1 MGQIEKLNSVAV
13 QMGFPGSGKSALLK
27 QHIGDH
33 LRAGAFAF
41 VQDPD
46 KQFADMLPVYDS
58 PGAYTKAQ
66 RERQAAGQPVQLGA
80 SIATTDEA
88 GLTQF
93 VLRLAETQGKRYVFV
108 GYDEAVLL
116 SESSAHYVSDALKNL
131 LARRRHLGVALEI
144 LSQDLGQLH
153 ALWQR
158 LATDL
163 YLFKTTDE
171 TRLKVISSRFGI
183 SLDVLKTLMGTMRD
197 SWDYLHIRHGKI
209 LRKS

>member
-1 MGQIEKLNSVAV
+1 M
-13 QMGFPGSGKSALLK
+13 
-27 QHIGDH
+27 
-33 LRAGAFAF
+33 
-41 VQDPD
+41 
-46 KQFADMLPVYDS
+46 
-58 PGAYTKAQ
+58 
-66 RERQAAGQPVQLGA
+66 
-80 SIATTDEA
+80 
-88 GLTQF
+88 
-93 VLRLAETQGKRYVFV
+93 RLAETQGKRYVFV